1 MFWRFRLPDPV
12 LHPLQRIILW
22 VSFFFYLLAPFS
34 TSFSFICL
42 SSFFLILTLGVE
54 KSLFF
59 LVFFLVL
66 CCVQYFDPTNK
77 VKSNHRA
84 LGSASRNNKVP
95 RLLTPAGAYRL
106 VWPRTT
112 VQKRWVFLG
121 IGKHSCCLNMHFAYP
136 ADMLLSKSQ
145 SLTCTAPRKG
155 WMCHWTEFR
164 LKRPSA
170 VLHRA

>member
-1 MFWRFRLPDPV
+1 MELHLFPTSEDCTVGFLFLYPLTCILIHPYST
-12 LHPLQRIILW
+12 LHPFIM
-22 VSFFFYLLAPFS
+22 VS
-34 TSFSFICL
+34 CL
-42 SSFFLILTLGVE
+42 VYWSGRDLNSPSRVE
-54 KSLFF
+54 
-59 LVFFLVL
+59 
-66 CCVQYFDPTNK
+66 
-77 VKSNHRA
+77 SNHRA